1 MFKAG
6 YVSVVGKPNA
16 GKSTLI
22 NKIVGYKVAIT
33 APKPQTTRFNV
44 KGIATSETSQIVFLD
59 TPGIHNPKNKM
70 GEYMMNGVSNAVKGT
85 NTIVYLLDATKPRID
100 DVTIKIIEDIAKINL
115 KSKKKVIMCINKID
129 KIEKSKLLEIIAN
142 YSNLAKEKGLE
153 FCDIIPISVFKNDG
167 LDTLIL
173 SIENTLDES
182 EMLFDEDEITDITE
196 REIVSEN
203 IREILLKNY
212 EEEIPH
218 GVNAEVESFK
228 ERTNVN
234 GDLTYDINVA
244 IICQRKAHKPIIIGE
259 GGKKIRHITNL
270 SKRELERVL
279 DVKVNLKIYVKV
291 KEDWLN
297 NEAFLKEIKFRN
309 EQK

>member
-22 NKIVGYKVAIT
+22 NKIVGFKVAIT

-44 KGIATSETSQIVFLD
+44 KGIVTSETSQIIFLD

-70 GEYMMNGVSNAVKGT
+70 GKYMMSGVSNAVNGAS
-85 NTIVYLLDATKPRID
+85 TIVYLLDGTKPRID
-100 DVTIKIIEDIAKINL
+100 DVTIKIIEDISKL
-115 KSKKKVIMCINKID
+115 KKKVILCINKID
-129 KIEKSKLLEIIAN
+129 KVEKPKILEIISS

-167 LDTLIL
+167 LDTLIK

-182 EMLFDEDEITDITE
+182 EMLFEEDEITDITE
-196 REIVSEN
+196 REIASEN

-218 GVNAEVESFK
+218 GVNVEVESFK

-270 SKRELERVL
+270 SKKELEKVL
-279 DVKVNLKIYVKV
+279 EVKVNLKMYVKV
-291 KEDWLN
+291 KEDWVN
-297 NEAFLKEIKFRN
+297 NEMFLKDIRFRN